1 MKKVILTLFV
11 AAGFCFATQAQTS
24 TKAAP
29 IEGAEIVFD
38 KTTHDSGTMM
48 QDADGN
54 CEFKF
59 KNTGNEPLV
68 LSNVVSSCGCTVP
81 SWPKEPILPGKT
93 SAIKIH
99 YDTKRIGTISKQ
111 ITVMSNAK
119 SDRII
124 LNIKGNVLQK
134 EAEKVPEKVQS
145 PTTVPN
151 K

>member
-1 MKKVILTLFV
+1 MKKVMLTLFV
-11 AAGFCFATQAQTS
+11 AASFCFASHAQTS
-24 TKAAP
+24 KSTT
-29 IEGAEIVFD
+29 IEGAEIQFE
-38 KTTHDSGTMM
+38 KTTHDYGTIM

-59 KNTGNEPLV
+59 KNIGNEPLV
-68 LSNVVSSCGCTVP
+68 LSNVASSCGCTVP
-81 SWPKEPILPGKT
+81 SWPKEPILPGKS

-99 YDTKRIGTISKQ
+99 YDTKRVGNISKQ

-119 SDRII
+119 SDRIL

-134 EAEKVPEKVQS
+134 EAEKTPEKVQS
-145 PTTVPN
+145 PTTAPN